1 MTYASF
7 VGLNRFLGSRFVL
20 FEKKK
25 EAWCVHRVRRRVRVC
40 ENMSCRPPIVTC
52 TFFWRQMVE
61 STPHTVVR
69 P

>member
-25 EAWCVHRVRRRVRVC
+25 EAWGVHRVRRRVRVC
-40 ENMSCRPPIVTC
+40 ENMSCRPPYSHLYIFLETNG
-52 TFFWRQMVE
+52 
-61 STPHTVVR
+61 
-69 P
+69 